1 MQAWLQ
7 SVAPF
12 AAQVA
17 ACKVGRPWAK
27 RWLFVSNRAEILE
40 IASVCDHGHSSHEPL
55 PRGRLADGSFAS
67 RLTAE
72 YPPDLAQS
80 LASLASRFVTRSDR
94 VVPLDAWR
102 SVLPAAPVW
111 TQPRMRVED
120 GGGLRSTAAWLS
132 PSGPDYLRS
141 LRLNWTQRLFD
152 SGLCLKISAALR
164 AGCDAAPIS
173 PAELAPFLDDLCDF
187 LEVPTSERPAIL
199 EVPQG
204 QPFRLHLLQR
214 LLECC
219 QDPEA
224 RVCPDLASGVR
235 LEVDCLLEPS
245 VHWPKR
251 DEVHPLSELVIC
263 DGSWKSAS
271 DHPQEVLQML
281 EEELAEGWISE
292 YPSLQAI
299 QATFPQVACGKLGFV
314 QAEGRSARLVVD
326 SSISGV
332 TGSCQIPNHMLN
344 PRLCDIAACAPE
356 QVPSEPWVGVS
367 LDVRKAHRRVLLA
380 WADRALVAF
389 SFLGRF
395 FISNNLNFGARA
407 SAFWWGRIAGMLMR
421 LSHAVIRLPHLMWDY
436 VDDFLAAFR
445 SSTAPLHASLWLVLF
460 MSLGVPL
467 SWNKCTWGE
476 SIRWIGWD
484 LRFDVWTAELPWEKR
499 ARILDQLRSL
509 LSCKRIRVRDLES
522 ALGRLLWLSGL
533 LVWMRP
539 LLSPVYKV
547 LTQLPSTSI
556 AVSPAL
562 WDRLL
567 AACDDECVIRQSTG
581 HASLPKSA
589 RVIRVANTFV
599 TSKQQL
605 LDTPFRKHRLWVTV
619 QDADHP
625 YRVVDEP
632 AREAIHAWVM
642 ALESAPLS
650 CSLLRPTPLLL
661 IAEADAFA
669 DASLCGLGGYISWPS
684 GKCSWFSVTL
694 TAEDVA
700 RLCDVMPAPLQS
712 HIAALELLAQL
723 CLLWVTHAALPG
735 CRTALEVAL
744 RCDNSAAEAAAHK
757 GLSSVRSLAW
767 VLRRFYAC
775 EQSFNI
781 RAAPEHIPGYRNVL
795 ADELSRLG
803 TSTPPLALEDRCA
816 PPLAELLRAPTR
828 LRLGPPPASARWPSY
843 LEQLA

>member
-1 MQAWLQ
+1 M
-7 SVAPF
+7 
-12 AAQVA
+12 
-17 ACKVGRPWAK
+17 
-27 RWLFVSNRAEILE
+27 SNRAEILE

-72 YPPDLAQS
+72 YPPALAQS
-80 LASLASRFVTRSDR
+80 LASLVSRFVTRSNR

-111 TQPRMRVED
+111 PQPRLRVED

-132 PSGPDYLRS
+132 PSGPDYLRR
-141 LRLNWTQRLFD
+141 LRLAWTQRLFD
-152 SGLCLKISAALR
+152 SGLCLQISAALR
-164 AGCDAAPIS
+164 VGCDAAPLS

-187 LEVPTSERPAIL
+187 LEVPTLERPAVL
-199 EVPQG
+199 EVPEG

-224 RVCPDLASGVR
+224 RVCPELASGVR
-235 LEVDCLLEPS
+235 LGVDCTLEPS

-251 DEVHPLSELVIC
+251 DEAHPLTELLIC

-281 EEELAEGWISE
+281 EDELEEGWISE

-332 TGSCQIPNHMLN
+332 TSSCQIPNHMLN

-380 WADRALVAF
+380 WVDRALLAF

-395 FISNNLNFGARA
+395 FVSNNLNFGARA

-421 LSHAVIRLPHLMWDY
+421 LSHAVVWLPHLMWDY

-445 SSTAPLHASLWLVLF
+445 SSTAPLHASLWLILF
-460 MSLGVPL
+460 MSLEVPL

-499 ARILDQLRSL
+499 VRILDQL
-509 LSCKRIRVRDLES
+509 
-522 ALGRLLWLSGL
+522 
-533 LVWMRP
+533 
-539 LLSPVYKV
+539 
-547 LTQLPSTSI
+547 
-556 AVSPAL
+556 
-562 WDRLL
+562 
-567 AACDDECVIRQSTG
+567 
-581 HASLPKSA
+581 
-589 RVIRVANTFV
+589 
-599 TSKQQL
+599 
-605 LDTPFRKHRLWVTV
+605 
-619 QDADHP
+619 
-625 YRVVDEP
+625 
-632 AREAIHAWVM
+632 
-642 ALESAPLS
+642 
-650 CSLLRPTPLLL
+650 
-661 IAEADAFA
+661 AF
-669 DASLCGLGGYISWPS
+669 
-684 GKCSWFSVTL
+684 
-694 TAEDVA
+694 
-700 RLCDVMPAPLQS
+700 LQS
-712 HIAALELLAQL
+712 HSGA
-723 CLLWVTHAALPG
+723 
-735 CRTALEVAL
+735 
-744 RCDNSAAEAAAHK
+744 
-757 GLSSVRSLAW
+757 
-767 VLRRFYAC
+767 
-775 EQSFNI
+775 
-781 RAAPEHIPGYRNVL
+781 
-795 ADELSRLG
+795 
-803 TSTPPLALEDRCA
+803 
-816 PPLAELLRAPTR
+816 
-828 LRLGPPPASARWPSY
+828 
-843 LEQLA
+843 